1 MSYKSYVG
9 IGNPDTPYT
18 VQTQITN
25 LAKKLEEMGYT
36 LRSDGGQGGSEAF
49 IKGASSLLEVII
61 PWKKF
66 NGQDSAFFKTLP
78 EAHEII
84 RKFAPSFD
92 SMKES
97 VQKILASKAH
107 LVLGPDL
114 TQPAKFVVCWSGD
127 GLEDGK
133 KRSAKS
139 GYIGTPV
146 SLATSN
152 DIPVF
157 NLKNPDAV
165 DRLKQ
170 FLSHQ

>member
-1 MSYKSYVG
+1 MSNKTYIG
-9 IGNPDTPYT
+9 IGNLDTPYA
-18 VQTQITN
+18 VQGQIGN

-49 IKGASSLLEVII
+49 TKAVTNKEIII

-66 NGQDSAFFKTLP
+66 NGQEEGFFKTLP
-78 EAHEII
+78 EANEII
-84 RKFAPSFD
+84 RKFAPAFD
-92 SMKES
+92 TMKEA

-114 TQPAKFVVCWSGD
+114 TQPALFLVCWSSD

-133 KRSAKS
+133 KRTAKS

-146 SLATSN
+146 ALASSN
-152 DIPVF
+152 SIPVF
-157 NLKNPDAV
+157 NLKNPDAL

-170 FLSHQ
+170 FLSQQ

>member
-1 MSYKSYVG
+1 MSNKSYVG

-18 VQTQITN
+18 VQTQITG

-36 LRSDGGQGGSEAF
+36 LRTDGGQGGSEAF
-49 IKGASSLLEVII
+49 VKGASSLIEIII

-66 NGQDSAFFKTLP
+66 NGQEAGFFKTLP
-78 EAHEII
+78 EAFDIV
-84 RKFAPSFD
+84 RKFAPAFD
-92 SMKES
+92 SMKEV

-107 LVLGPDL
+107 LVLGTDL
-114 TQPAKFVVCWSGD
+114 TQPAKFIICWSSD

-133 KRSAKS
+133 KRTAKS
-139 GYIGTPV
+139 GFVGTPI
-146 SLATSN
+146 SLATAN

-157 NLKNPDAV
+157 NLKNPDAI